1 MALQWQRQSKIMNI
15 IVIGQQRTG
24 SNLLC
29 YALSFFKEFR
39 NINEFY
45 SVDRNNFIYNLFFS
59 QEERDLF
66 FKNYKTK
73 NWRELLDKIHADPR
87 SSYDYLNTILGDK
100 NKIIKLLEHQFE
112 INSKLYTLLEEDC
125 KFIILDRTNDLE
137 QYVSLKIAEDND
149 VWWKENTDNFQIT
162 LELNDYNNF
171 KKQKKEFYN
180 KLECKLDNKTFI
192 KLNYEN
198 DLQNGITD
206 NLLDKL
212 SNFLGIQVGQ
222 DKDRNIIEKQN
233 TIECYKK
240 IKNYQEIKDLI

>member
-1 MALQWQRQSKIMNI
+1 MNL

-29 YALSFFKEFR
+29 YALSFFKELR

-45 SVDRNNFIYNLFFS
+45 SVDRNNFIYDLFFT

-66 FKNYKTK
+66 FKNFNTRD
-73 NWRELLDKIHADPR
+73 WRELLDKIHVDPI
-87 SSYDYLNTILGDK
+87 SSYNYINTVLSG

-112 INSKLYTLLEEDC
+112 INSKLYSLLEEDC
-125 KFIILDRTNDLE
+125 KFIILDRKNDLE
-137 QYVSLKIAEDND
+137 QYVSLKIADNND

-162 LELNDYNNF
+162 LDIDDYNKF
-171 KKQKKEFYN
+171 KKQKKEFYSN
-180 KLECKLDNKTFI
+180 LESKLKGKTFI

-206 NLLDKL
+206 ILLKKL
-212 SNFLGIQVGQ
+212 SNFLEIACYQ
-222 DKDRNIIEKQN
+222 DKDRNIIKKQN

-240 IKNYQEIKDLI
+240 IKNYREIKDFI